1 MACSGRYSEAFDF
14 GLFWCLAALV
24 VGTDDSG
31 GVGLATMT
39 DSTANFNSGI
49 TESRIEVGMPI
60 YNATKRTYGKVT
72 NVAATV
78 LTTTTLWDNG
88 DLYQVLLLGAAQVAT
103 IERFLDIAASD
114 IHSALAASGACDCTL
129 ASWAT
134 EYLKKLNVIDAAIL
148 HKCPCGSA
156 KLTDNER
163 SAYLRWISAELK
175 SLRMG
180 NLEVCQG
187 ATGADFP
194 AVGWAEQSLTDRN
207 AAGIVWNS
215 FLRES

>member
-1 MACSGRYSEAFDF
+1 MGCSGRYSQAFDF
-14 GLFWCLAALV
+14 GIFWCLASLI

-31 GVGLATMT
+31 GAGLATMT
-39 DSTANFNSGI
+39 DSTASFTTGI
-49 TESRIEVGMPI
+49 ATSRIEVGMPI
-60 YNATKRTYGKVT
+60 YNATKGTYGKIT

-114 IHSALAASGACDCTL
+114 VHSALAASDACDCTL
-129 ASWAT
+129 AGWAT
-134 EYLKKLNVIDAAIL
+134 EYLKKLNVIDAAIY
-148 HKCPCGSA
+148 HHCPCGSA
-156 KLTDNER
+156 KLTDTER
-163 SAYLRWISAELK
+163 QSFLRWITEQLNM
-175 SLRMG
+175 LRMG
-180 NLEVCQG
+180 KLEVCQG

-207 AAGIVWNS
+207 AAQIVYNA
-215 FLRES
+215 FLREL

>member
-1 MACSGRYSEAFDF
+1 MACDGRYAQAFDF
-14 GLFWCLAALV
+14 GIFWCLASLV

-39 DSTANFNSGI
+39 DSTANFLSGG
-49 TESRIEVGMPI
+49 SQDRIEVGMPI
-60 YNATKRTYGKVT
+60 YNATKKAYGKVT

-88 DLYQVLLLGAAQVAT
+88 DLYRILLLGANQVAT

-114 IHSALAASGACDCTL
+114 IHVALAASGACDCAL
-129 ASWAT
+129 AGWAN
-134 EYLKKLNVIDAAIL
+134 EYLKKLNVIDAAIY

-163 SAYLRWISAELK
+163 SAFLRWISEQLK
-175 SLRMG
+175 ALRKG
-180 NLEVCQG
+180 ELEVCQG

-207 AAGIVWNS
+207 TAQIIWNS
-215 FLRES
+215 WLRDI

>member
-1 MACSGRYSEAFDF
+1 MACNGRFAQAFDF
-14 GLFWCLAALV
+14 GIFWCLASLV

-31 GVGLATMT
+31 GAGLATMT
-39 DSTANFNSGI
+39 DSTANFSTGVS
-49 TESRIEVGMPI
+49 ESRVEVGMPI

-72 NVAATV
+72 IVAATI
-78 LTTTTLWDNG
+78 LTTTILWDDG
-88 DLYQVLLLGAAQVAT
+88 DLYQVLLLDANKVAT

-134 EYLKKLNVIDAAIL
+134 EYLKKLNVIDAAIY

-156 KLTDNER
+156 KLTDTER
-163 SAYLRWISAELK
+163 QSFLRWISAELK
-175 SLRMG
+175 ALRTG

-207 AAGIVWNS
+207 SAAIIYNAM
-215 FLRES
+215 LREL

>member
-1 MACSGRYSEAFDF
+1 MACSGAFATAFDF
-14 GLFWCLAALV
+14 GIFWCLASLV

-31 GVGLATMT
+31 GASNLSMT
-39 DSTANFNSGI
+39 DSTANFSTGI
-49 TESRIEVGMPI
+49 SESRVTVGMPI
-60 YNATKRTYGKVT
+60 YNATKKTYGKVT
-72 NVAATV
+72 LVAATV

-88 DLYQVLLLGAAQVAT
+88 DVYQVLLLGANQVAT

-134 EYLKKLNVIDAAIL
+134 EYLKKLNVIDAAIY
-148 HKCPCGSA
+148 HNCPCGSA
-156 KLTDNER
+156 KLTDTQR
-163 SAYLRWISAELK
+163 QSFLRWISAELK
-175 SLRMG
+175 ALRTG

-207 AAGIVWNS
+207 ASQIIYNA
-215 FLRES
+215 FLREL